1 VGHRCRACGGEA
13 QGGWWL
19 EMAADVEAVPRWRRR
34 WWLDERL
41 FPDLLTVVEWVT
53 VPERREWHRKS
64 PGTVVAVLEQ
74 EWRR

>member
-13 QGGWWL
+13 RGGRWL

-64 PGTVVAVLEQ
+64 LGTVVAILEQ